1 MLTGRKTYLAAVAI
15 AAIQFAQVMGW
26 LTTEETQTA
35 TNLLLGGGL
44 AALRMGVAN
53 K

>member
-1 MLTGRKTYLAAVAI
+1 MLHGHKTYLTAGLI
-15 AAIQFAQVMGW
+15 ALTTFAKMMGW
-26 LTTEETQTA
+26 VTPDTADTA

-44 AALRMGVAN
+44 AFLRMGVAR